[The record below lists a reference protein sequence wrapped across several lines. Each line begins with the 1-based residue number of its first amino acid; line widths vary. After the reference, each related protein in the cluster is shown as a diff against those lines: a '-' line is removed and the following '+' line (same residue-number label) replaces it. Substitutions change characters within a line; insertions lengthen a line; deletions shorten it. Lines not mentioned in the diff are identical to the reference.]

1 MPEHKRLKYFLD
13 QFVNYW
19 LFCNHTYEQFE
30 NTFKDVKERANQKL
44 QFETNIRIFRKRNE
58 ELKVDKANIAMKSQ
72 KLKDKLAQDKAKVE
86 KLSEDVSAFNHQ
98 TAQVI
103 FSMKVKMVV
112 KCCNMKI
119 GCMVQNCQISL
130 QIYLPN
136 VKIFSGERRI
146 TKL

>member
-1 MPEHKRLKYFLD
+1 MPEYKRLKYFMD

-19 LFCNHTYEQFE
+19 LFCNYIHEQFKETYE
-30 NTFKDVKERANQKL
+30 NAKQKSDQKM

-103 FSMKVKMVV
+103 FSMKV
-112 KCCNMKI
+112 
-119 GCMVQNCQISL
+119 
-130 QIYLPN
+130 
-136 VKIFSGERRI
+136 
-146 TKL
+146 